1 MTHISS
7 LLISKSDKYNDIFHS
22 KLIFPTLT
30 DEHVVRLVML
40 QKIKIAR
47 KLDDK
52 IKKLNSS
59 RVYKKVTPR
68 GDLSWYIKWASSI
81 TLIIAMMF
89 TAVELFPLN
98 MFIANIGFIG
108 WLIVGMLWHD
118 RSLIVLN
125 AISLAIYSMG
135 LLNYYYG

>member
-1 MTHISS
+1 MLIPANNDSFYEWCSQYLDYQHITKKKKEMTIEP
-7 LLISKSDKYNDIFHS
+7 IKE
-22 KLIFPTLT
+22 KL
-30 DEHVVRLVML
+30 DE
-40 QKIKIAR
+40 KIA
-47 KLDDK
+47 
-52 IKKLNSS
+52 KLNSS

-89 TAVELFPLN
+89 TTVELFPLN

-135 LLNYYYG
+135 ILNYFYG